1 MDKTGKQ
8 IRSANAEHRAN
19 LKEWLKESD
28 KRLND
33 LEERLSLPQTIS
45 ECERMLAEYRVELYQ
60 NRVRRD
66 EVGKVTEQSTEQ
78 VKVKGYKKKSCRC
91 LKKRLLTQ

>member
-33 LEERLSLPQTIS
+33 LEERLGLPQTIS
-45 ECERMLAEYRVELYQ
+45 EYERMLAEYRVELYQ

-66 EVGKVTEQSTEQ
+66 EVGKMVEQT
-78 VKVKGYKKKSCRC
+78 KVKGHKEKSCRC